1 MDNYMFIDYLFK
13 KSESVVM
20 PDTQYRMSTEIS
32 KMISKLFYE
41 GKTTRWQKYVNATA
55 ADINEYGYR
64 KAFKDTLI

>member
-1 MDNYMFIDYLFK
+1 MDNYIFIDYLFK

-41 GKTTRWQKYVNATA
+41 GKPHNGRNTSTQQPLT
-55 ADINEYGYR
+55 
-64 KAFKDTLI
+64 

>member
-41 GKTTRWQKYVNATA
+41 GKPHNGSNPSTQQPLPYMSMVLDKHLYV
-55 ADINEYGYR
+55 
-64 KAFKDTLI
+64 